1 MWMNHGFWY
10 DRKLCEKRQIVDVSF
25 VGALGPPGGG
35 RQIVTN
41 RFLRYFNFV
50 SFPELVRARVRVRVR
65 ARVRVRDRVR
75 VRLGLPAALAALARA
90 GVLLLVVVLEVVGDV
105 APLLGRTLG
114 EHLVG
119 ALLLVGVR
127 ARVSG
132 GGGGGGGARLGVRVG
147 ERLG

>member
-50 SFPELVRARVRVRVR
+50 SFPEL
-65 ARVRVRDRVR
+65 DD
-75 VRLGLPAALAALARA
+75 AAMKQIFN
-90 GVLLLVVVLEVVGDV
+90 VVLQTFVKAYLPPDLLDVVHPMVDATIELYNVIGKELLPTPSKPHYTFNLRDV
-105 APLLGRTLG
+105 AS
-114 EHLVG
+114 VIQ
-119 ALLLVGVR
+119 
-127 ARVSG
+127 VS
-132 GGGGGGGARLGVRVG
+132 
-147 ERLG
+147 